1 MTDELGTGSPANR
14 KDAAGAPAHRMDS
27 EAPDLRVVPDG
38 GPLSGPQVRALPDHE
53 AWRATGLELA
63 RERRASDLE
72 WRLGDWAAQADGEF
86 ATLAEAAAIAD
97 ESLSNIKKYVAT
109 SKAFPPV
116 RRRTGVAFF
125 LHSEVT
131 ALPEDEGERL
141 LDQAVAGNWTRA
153 EMRAAV
159 AELRDRKNA
168 DLAARNEEL
177 VALVEKL
184 RADNKKANE
193 QTRRA
198 RARFKAMRRAVRE
211 EVERAGMAVRDLVS
225 PQALAGR
232 HGNSDKGLARAAA
245 QGFRALQADVRTA
258 RADAAHSIE
267 RIAGRRK
274 TPVEAAVSVLMDDT
288 EEALHEIVRRL
299 EAAELDPEQA
309 GAVKDA
315 FEARMQAMSDLVKG
329 KVRPAVKRLAGT
341 GGSQ

>member
-211 EVERAGMAVRDLVS
+211 EVERAGMAVRDLVLAAGACRPARQFGQGS
-225 PQALAGR
+225 GACGRAGFQGAAGGCAHSARRRGPFDRAHCRAPQDPGGGCRFCSDGR
-232 HGNSDKGLARAAA
+232 HRGSPARDRAA
-245 QGFRALQADVRTA
+245 
-258 RADAAHSIE
+258 
-267 RIAGRRK
+267 
-274 TPVEAAVSVLMDDT
+274 P
-288 EEALHEIVRRL
+288 
-299 EAAELDPEQA
+299 
-309 GAVKDA
+309 
-315 FEARMQAMSDLVKG
+315 
-329 KVRPAVKRLAGT
+329 
-341 GGSQ
+341 